1 MSVAQFPARRRALP
15 KDGLERLQAMPW
27 WTASDQA
34 ELDVL
39 AACLIKGVYWHLE
52 RCPVAEARRL
62 EGLPHWCDHLSG
74 AVEEVLEW
82 RDLRE
87 RHSRAVW
94 LRRLEA
100 AK

>member
-1 MSVAQFPARRRALP
+1 MSVAVTRLP
-15 KDGLERLQAMPW
+15 RPEHDGLERLSSMPW

-39 AACLIKGVYWHLE
+39 VACLVKGVEWHLG

-62 EGLPHWCDHLSG
+62 EGLPHWCPHLSA
-74 AVEEVLEW
+74 AVLEVVEW

-100 AK
+100 AG